1 MNMNQISGFF
11 EVFMI
16 RSVSSNN
23 QSADLIPSV
32 TIQIFGYLMSG
43 YPENFIL
50 LTGYLI
56 QSAQIKNNSNNNI
69 LLPKKLF
76 NFSNFNN

>member
-1 MNMNQISGFF
+1 
-11 EVFMI
+11 MI
-16 RSVSSNN
+16 QSVSSNN
-23 QSADLIPSV
+23 QSSDLIPFV
-32 TIQIFGYLMSG
+32 TIQLSGYLMSG

-76 NFSNFNN
+76 TFSKFNN

>member
-1 MNMNQISGFF
+1 
-11 EVFMI
+11 MI
-16 RSVSSNN
+16 QSVSSNN
-23 QSADLIPSV
+23 QSSDLIPFV
-32 TIQIFGYLMSG
+32 IIQLSG

-76 NFSNFNN
+76 TF